1 MDNTGNMRLAVVAIM
16 RNHENKILLVQRNEP
31 ASPHIHGKWHF
42 PGGGIEFGEHPTE
55 AIMREIDE
63 ELGALSVQLMTK
75 RPIVSSN
82 VHPTYNIQSI
92 VLGFPILYLD
102 GEIDVSKDDSI
113 GDVKWFELEEVQ
125 SLDSTPEVAAFVEG
139 LINL

>member
-1 MDNTGNMRLAVVAIM
+1 
-16 RNHENKILLVQRNEP
+16 
-31 ASPHIHGKWHF
+31 
-42 PGGGIEFGEHPTE
+42 
-55 AIMREIDE
+55 MREIDE
-63 ELGALSVQLMTK
+63 ELGALSVQLMTR